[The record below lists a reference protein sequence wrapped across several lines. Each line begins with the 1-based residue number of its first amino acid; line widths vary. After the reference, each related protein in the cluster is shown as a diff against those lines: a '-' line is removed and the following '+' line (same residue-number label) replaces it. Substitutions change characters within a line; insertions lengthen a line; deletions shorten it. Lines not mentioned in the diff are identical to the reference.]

1 MAKDPV
7 CKMDVD
13 PKKAAAQSTFKGQTI
28 YFCAVGCKQ
37 KFDADP
43 GKYIKSVI
51 GSPYLE
57 GRARYE
63 RVMDGWVDNTH
74 DDAFTHTV
82 RLTDDDFGIEVTA
95 VCTPSPGYE
104 VREARG
110 ASALGLGRS
119 GDRRRLWPAGRQ
131 PYGRWLHAASGRAVR
146 ARGPAR
152 GFSWTPGSRWHGS
165 PARRPSC
172 PRERTARLDPGDAR
186 QCWELDTTG
195 WADLPDSCFT
205 YSPAGRALL
214 GTRPVSTPMVRELY
228 SPPPGARKIFVRR
241 KLSRLVRTGRRLH
254 LFHAMHDNVHGFDL
268 HYEIDLDRGVI
279 VAADSITSRLPYLG
293 ICNEPQGKIASLI
306 GRARRRRAPQADPDP
321 DRRGDRL
328 RPDSTT

>member
-1 MAKDPV
+1 M
-7 CKMDVD
+7 
-13 PKKAAAQSTFKGQTI
+13 
-28 YFCAVGCKQ
+28 
-37 KFDADP
+37 
-43 GKYIKSVI
+43 I

-57 GRARYE
+57 GRDRYE
-63 RVMDGWVDNTH
+63 RVTDGWVDNTH

-82 RLTDDDFGIEVTA
+82 CVTDDDFGIEVTA
-95 VCTPSPGYE
+95 VCTSSPGYE
-104 VREARG
+104 VREARARVLSG
-110 ASALGLGRS
+110 SADPAIAAAFDGLAGSRMV
-119 GDRRRLWPAGRQ
+119 GGFTRRLVELCGERAGARLFVDAGIEVARLARQATKLPA
-131 PYGRWLHAASGRAVR
+131 
-146 ARGPAR
+146 
-152 GFSWTPGSRWHGS
+152 
-165 PARRPSC
+165 
-172 PRERTARLDPGDAR
+172 ERTARLDPTDAR

-195 WADLPDSCFT
+195 WADLPGSCFT

-228 SPPPGARKIFVRR
+228 TPPPGARKIFVRR

-306 GRARRRRAPQADPDP
+306 GVPADVGLRRRIQTLIGGETGCAQISDLTAD
-321 DRRGDRL
+321 L
-328 RPDSTT
+328 LKLLSHV